1 MSIYLDELF
10 IINLVAC
17 LFLLA
22 AYSSVFGMQ
31 SSVVRRLTAASAGA
45 GIACVKFLF
54 AVPEAVTAAAEAVL
68 PLIAF
73 GRMPLKK
80 LLLLVLIKYAFS
92 GLAVPV
98 ITFFGG
104 SAAIIRGGVIY
115 FDISPR
121 IFIAVFSGCCAFTVL
136 TARLLRLVRNRKFYT
151 LDVTRGNKT
160 VRLKALYDSGNLLK
174 NPYDG
179 SGVIIAEKESASAL
193 KPEHCILLPYRSL
206 GTDSGL
212 IKAFKADK
220 LYCVETGKTINN
232 VTVGL
237 SEMRLSKNGSIQALA
252 GPGILEEEN

>member
-10 IINLVAC
+10 IINLVGC
-17 LFLLA
+17 LFLLE
-22 AYSSVFGMQ
+22 AYSSIFGMKACPA
-31 SSVVRRLTAASAGA
+31 RRLAAAAAGA
-45 GIACVKFLF
+45 GIACVRFLF
-54 AVPEAVTAAAEAVL
+54 AVPAAAVAAAEAVL

-73 GRMPLKK
+73 GRMPVKR
-80 LLLLVLIKYAFS
+80 LLLLALIKYAFS

-98 ITFFGG
+98 ISFFGG
-104 SAAIIRGGVIY
+104 SAAIIRGGIIY

-121 IFIAVFSGCCAFTVL
+121 IFIAVFSGCCAL
-136 TARLLRLVRNRKFYT
+136 TALSARLLRLVRNRKFYT

-206 GTDSGL
+206 GTENGL

-220 LYCVETGKTINN
+220 LYCVETGKTVNN

-237 SEMRLSKNGSIQALA
+237 SETRLSKNGGIQALA